1 MLVRLLYASRACKP
15 ADPGLVDAIV
25 ATSIANN
32 PKHGITGVLCYGNGV
47 FMQALEGGR
56 NEVSR
61 LYRQIVLDARHED
74 VVLLHYE
81 EILEREFAGWAMGL
95 VDTGKVNMATIL
107 RYSAHGELDPY
118 RTSGLASQAL
128 LKELIAG
135 ASIVGRTSERH
146 RF

>member
-1 MLVRLLYASRACKP
+1 MLVRLLYASRACQP
-15 ADPGLVDAIV
+15 ADPALVDAIV
-25 ATSIANN
+25 ATSVANN
-32 PKHGITGVLCYGNGV
+32 PKHGITGVLCYGNGI

-56 NEVSR
+56 TEVSR
-61 LYRQIVLDARHED
+61 LYQLLGRDARHED

-95 VDTGKVNMATIL
+95 VNTGKVNMATIL
-107 RYSAHGELDPY
+107 KYSAHGELDPY
-118 RTSGLASQAL
+118 RTSGHASQAL